1 MTYIHIPLKKAF
13 TRNAAKWWYSK
24 VPDPCAVEV
33 GHTFENSII
42 TSIWPSR
49 CFRCT
54 PLHHLTRWAPGD
66 FDISNGSSGAQM
78 SEVLGEFCFKRFDWN
93 LEDLRGCA
101 EVKLP
106 SRVTS
111 LTSYWYIVLINFQ
124 TRNPTGNSSTCCD
137 TFKYTHLG
145 SSLWVVVKPPFS
157 TNTGTATEPAPP
169 LQTQENSSLVQFPL
183 QPAVCWPTRTPYGTR
198 TQIQLALHCVFFRM
212 DFRGFF
218 PEFSEEK
225 PGGK

>member
-1 MTYIHIPLKKAF
+1 MEL
-13 TRNAAKWWYSK
+13 
-24 VPDPCAVEV
+24 

-78 SEVLGEFCFKRFDWN
+78 SEVLGEFCFKRSDWN

-137 TFKYTHLG
+137 TFKYTHLR

-169 LQTQENSSLVQFPL
+169 PPRLQNSRKLEPCAISSS
-183 QPAVCWPTRTPYGTR
+183 ACCVCWRS
-198 TQIQLALHCVFFRM
+198 TQWDPLTEKSSWLCIAF
-212 DFRGFF
+212 
-218 PEFSEEK
+218 FSEWILGDESLTNFRKKK
-225 PGGK
+225 PGEKIKQPNRLEKGWLLWKLESNEK